1 MHKCRYTPSKPFWT
15 LTLAESQ
22 ISHCKTCERLKHD
35 ILRPSV
41 ASGCLVKW
49 ASCSKL
55 KSTLSWAWEGKA
67 VPLFSKAFFK
77 PKMNAEP
84 SRGHNY
90 VGIVPLN
97 MYLFDYFHCSWVK
110 SKAQVTKGSFLHQP
124 HQTSGIHAFLGWPT
138 SLGRIEWWCLVS
150 KWWQTHPWD
159 LFLHLMRGVGEGIR
173 VAKGGVC
180 LSGFATVKS

>member
-67 VPLFSKAFFK
+67 VLLFSKKKQVSSFMGLACWFRSWCYR
-77 PKMNAEP
+77 P
-84 SRGHNY
+84 SMEGSHAQDGAKTRSASDASLALAIRMACARSWRPA
-90 VGIVPLN
+90 VSSSDIVQNWKTHIP
-97 MYLFDYFHCSWVK
+97 CPIP
-110 SKAQVTKGSFLHQP
+110 QP
-124 HQTSGIHAFLGWPT
+124 Q
-138 SLGRIEWWCLVS
+138 
-150 KWWQTHPWD
+150 
-159 LFLHLMRGVGEGIR
+159 
-173 VAKGGVC
+173 
-180 LSGFATVKS
+180 